1 MKFTKLILESQWICS
16 RLRIFGREGGNCEG
30 RGGGNLEAGK
40 GFVFV
45 AVIIAIIILF
55 SLLMV
60 NSSTQV

>member
-1 MKFTKLILESQWICS
+1 MNIRKSMDLFQIKDFWEG
-16 RLRIFGREGGNCEG
+16 GRELWGKGG
-30 RGGGNLEAGK
+30 GGGNLEAGK

>member
-1 MKFTKLILESQWICS
+1 MNIGKSMDLLQIKD
-16 RLRIFGREGGNCEG
+16 FGREGGNCEG
-30 RGGGNLEAGK
+30 GGVNLEAGK

>member
-1 MKFTKLILESQWICS
+1 M
-16 RLRIFGREGGNCEG
+16 
-30 RGGGNLEAGK
+30 RGGGVNLEAGK

>member
-1 MKFTKLILESQWICS
+1 MNIRKSMDLLQIKD
-16 RLRIFGREGGNCEG
+16 FGREGGNCEG
-30 RGGGNLEAGK
+30 GVNLEAGK

>member
-1 MKFTKLILESQWICS
+1 MNIRKSMVCS

>member
-1 MKFTKLILESQWICS
+1 M
-16 RLRIFGREGGNCEG
+16 RV
-30 RGGGNLEAGK
+30 GGGVNLEAGK

>member
-1 MKFTKLILESQWICS
+1 MNIRKSMVCS

-45 AVIIAIIILF
+45 AVIAIIILF

>member
-1 MKFTKLILESQWICS
+1 MNIRKSMVCS

-30 RGGGNLEAGK
+30 RGGGGNLEAGK